1 MWTQKLKNGKV
12 SFRENWKNPLTGKWQ
27 QVSVRYAKDTRRTRK
42 EAQLI
47 LDEKIRKKLDGV
59 QNNNTDIIF
68 HDLKNKYL
76 KLAKK
81 QLSPTSYKLYYSNLN
96 RIDKDWG
103 KGIIVK
109 NITNQFLNKYF
120 EGLLYNRGL
129 SNGATKVCIHAL
141 SSCFNFGV
149 KYGYINQNTV
159 HNIKISFKN
168 EAQEKNAEIQNKYL
182 EDSEFQ
188 KILKFCDKHKRKDV
202 KDVVLWIYLTGMRFG
217 EVAALQKKNI
227 FKDADGHWYA
237 TVCGTLYYDSNLK
250 KWIKSKNAKSAA
262 GNREVLLSDEALQLA
277 KAHCKNKKADEFIF
291 KNRYNRVWQT
301 TSLDVYL
308 KKVQSE
314 THIRKRLTT
323 HIFRHTHVSKLAD
336 MGIPLYV
343 IQRRV
348 GHGSSRITEQ
358 IYLHVTKHAK
368 NNLASKLESFTDS
381 LRISGKK

>member
-1 MWTQKLKNGKV
+1 MDLL
-12 SFRENWKNPLTGKWQ
+12 NWYEIWRG
-27 QVSVRYAKDTRRTRK
+27 S
-42 EAQLI
+42 
-47 LDEKIRKKLDGV
+47 
-59 QNNNTDIIF
+59 
-68 HDLKNKYL
+68 
-76 KLAKK
+76 
-81 QLSPTSYKLYYSNLN
+81 
-96 RIDKDWG
+96 RI
-103 KGIIVK
+103 
-109 NITNQFLNKYF
+109 T
-120 EGLLYNRGL
+120 E
-129 SNGATKVCIHAL
+129 
-141 SSCFNFGV
+141 
-149 KYGYINQNTV
+149 
-159 HNIKISFKN
+159 
-168 EAQEKNAEIQNKYL
+168 E
-182 EDSEFQ
+182 
-188 KILKFCDKHKRKDV
+188 
-202 KDVVLWIYLTGMRFG
+202 
-217 EVAALQKKNI
+217 NI
-227 FKDADGHWYA
+227 FKDDDGHWYA

-250 KWIKSKNAKSAA
+250 QWIKSKNAKSAA

-277 KAHCKNKKADEFIF
+277 KKHCKNKQSDEFIF
-291 KNRYNRVWQT
+291 KTRYNRIWQT